1 MVCLKALPR
10 YFIYAFLIFSITAV
24 FLSITSC
31 RPVLL
36 DEHMQ
41 EPPPSNLD
49 GIVVNVEEESLG
61 QPAYLSL
68 YEGLHVTGIPIDVDI
83 DKYRL
88 RITGYVEDETEL
100 TYEEVKTLDPE
111 RIYSVLDC
119 PGYFVDEGYWTG
131 VKVSDLLEIAGLRK
145 QASRVSFISID
156 GSYRQEILLNEALD
170 DKMLISYEF
179 NDKEF
184 SSVHGF
190 PLRLVAD
197 GKPGNYWVKWL
208 GEIELLP

>member
-1 MVCLKALPR
+1 MKALPR

-119 PGYFVDEGYWTG
+119 PGYFVDKGYWTG